1 MTRDGTMTDNGVIFL
16 DFDGVLTTEQ
26 SDYMFVPELLSHLK
40 DILSATGASIVI
52 TSSRRGS
59 TLEDTIGS
67 ITDPNN
73 PHVRDVPFPFTDSV
87 VGITP
92 HTLSWLRG
100 QQVEDY
106 LNEHPEVKS
115 YVILDDE
122 DKFFPE
128 QKEHL
133 VLTDGN
139 GLTEENVIRA
149 IEILTKFQEF

>member
-1 MTRDGTMTDNGVIFL
+1 MPNYGVIFL

-26 SDYMFVPELLSHLK
+26 SDYVFVPELLSHLK

-52 TSSRRGS
+52 TSSRRGP
-59 TLEDTIGS
+59 TLEDTIDS
-67 ITDPNN
+67 ITDPENT
-73 PHVRDVPFPFTDSV
+73 HVRDVPFPFTDSII
-87 VGITP
+87 GITP
-92 HTLSWLRG
+92 HVLSWLRG
-100 QQVEDY
+100 HQVEAY
-106 LNEHPEVKS
+106 LNEHPEIKT

-122 DKFFPE
+122 DRFLPD

-149 IEILTKFQEF
+149 IELLTNFRSFDEN